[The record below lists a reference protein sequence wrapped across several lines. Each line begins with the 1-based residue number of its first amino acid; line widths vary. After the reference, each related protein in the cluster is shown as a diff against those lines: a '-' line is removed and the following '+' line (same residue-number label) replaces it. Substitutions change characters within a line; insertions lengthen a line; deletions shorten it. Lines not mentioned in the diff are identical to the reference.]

1 VTPFGLKTW
10 PDHGED
16 AMTEAAPFA
25 CNRNAMT
32 EEERV
37 RYEML
42 RGRFEKAVCAVAE
55 LANGYS
61 FRLLGGALSLEDIA
75 EWVEYE
81 EKCCP
86 FFGLG
91 VETGLEEGPI
101 AVRITGREGVK
112 EFIRA
117 EFVEVTFGS

>member
-10 PDHGED
+10 PDRWED
-16 AMTEAAPFA
+16 AMTEKAPFA

-32 EEERV
+32 KEERV
-37 RYEML
+37 RYELL
-42 RGRFEKAVCAVAE
+42 RGKFEKAVCAVAE

-61 FRLLGGALSLEDIA
+61 FRLLSGALSLEDIA

-81 EKCCP
+81 KKCCP

-91 VETGLEEGPI
+91 VETGLEECPI

-112 EFIRA
+112 AFIRA

>member
-10 PDHGED
+10 PDHEED

-32 EEERV
+32 KEERV
-37 RYEML
+37 RYELL
-42 RGRFEKAVCAVAE
+42 RGRFVKAVCEVAE

-61 FRLLGGALSLEDIA
+61 FRLFSGVLSLEDIA

-86 FFGLG
+86 FFC
-91 VETGLEEGPI
+91 VCAETGLEEGPI

-117 EFVEVTFGS
+117 EFLDVTFGS